1 MGLALLT
8 GSTGVLGRRLVPYLA
23 RSYRLILH
31 YRSSEDVLR
40 ELLEDPAVRGS
51 LAGVVRWDFGKGGLR
66 GFVEE
71 VLRVGVPD
79 LVVLSASHYDST
91 PIDRVD
97 EELFEYLARV
107 NLVAPSYIALK
118 LGMEMRGGLIVFLTD
133 MIATSGHEV
142 YVGIKPSLPY
152 VASRGGLQHV
162 VRYLAKELAPRVRVV
177 GIAVGWVDNPRA
189 SRRLR
194 EEALRSVPTRTFVDP
209 REVYQAIELA
219 ASSPNLNGVFLTISG
234 GI

>member
-1 MGLALLT
+1 MRLALLT

-23 RSYRLILH
+23 QGYRLVLH
-31 YRSSEDVLR
+31 YRKSEDVLKA
-40 ELLEDPAVRGS
+40 LLEDPLVRRS
-51 LAGVVRWDFGKGGLR
+51 LAGVVKWDFSEGDLE
-66 GFVEE
+66 GFVGE
-71 VLRVGVPD
+71 VLRIGVPD
-79 LVVLSASHYDST
+79 LVILSASYYDST
-91 PIDRVD
+91 PLERVS
-97 EELFEYLARV
+97 EALFEYLARV
-107 NLVAPSYIALK
+107 NLVAPSYIALR
-118 LGMEMRGGLIVFLTD
+118 LGMKMDGGLVVFLTD

-189 SRRLR
+189 SKELR
-194 EEALRSVPTRTFVDP
+194 EAALRSVPTKAFVDP
-209 REVYQAIELA
+209 GEVYQLIELA
-219 ASSPNLNGVFLTISG
+219 VNTPSLNGVFLTISG

>member
-1 MGLALLT
+1 MRLALLT
-8 GSTGVLGRRLVPYLA
+8 GSTGVLGRRLVPHLA

-31 YRSSEDVLR
+31 YRRSEDVLSS
-40 ELLEDPAVRGS
+40 LLEDPLVRES
-51 LAGVVRWDFGKGGLR
+51 LAGVVRWDFGGGNLE

-71 VLRVGVPD
+71 VLRIGIPD
-79 LVVLSASHYDST
+79 LVILSASCYDST
-91 PIDRVD
+91 PARGVS

-107 NLVAPSYIALK
+107 NLVAPSYIALR
-118 LGMEMRGGLIVFLTD
+118 LGTVMERGLVVFLTD

-194 EEALRSVPTRTFVDP
+194 EAALRSIPTGAFVEP
-209 REVYQAIELA
+209 EEVYRLIELA
-219 ASSPNLNGVFLTISG
+219 ASTPSLNGVFLTMSG